1 MKTDDVFAQ
10 TAGHR
15 LLIADV
21 LTGLDEQQWQH
32 PTLCAGWTVRDLAG
46 HLLQPFF
53 VGFGRFFLTAL
64 RFRGDTDR
72 TVDHLARR
80 IAARPPGELVQL
92 LREHASDRL
101 DPPRVG
107 PMGPFADT
115 AIHLRDLTRPLGL
128 DVDLPAERWRSVLAY
143 LTGPEVAPAL
153 VPRGRLDGIALRAS
167 DVDWSAGRGELLE
180 GPAEALAMAASGR
193 RAALADLDGPGVS
206 VLSARLPAAGG

>member
-1 MKTDDVFAQ
+1 MRTADVHEHTAQ
-10 TAGHR
+10 HR

-21 LTGLDEQQWQH
+21 LAGLDEQQWQH
-32 PTLCAGWTVRDLAG
+32 TTLCAGWTVRDLAG

-80 IAARPPGELVQL
+80 LATRPPAELVAL
-92 LREHASDRL
+92 LREHATDRL

-115 AIHLRDLTRPLGL
+115 AIHLRDLVRPLGL
-128 DVDLPAERWRSVLAY
+128 DVDLPAERWRRVLDY
-143 LTGPEVAPAL
+143 LTGVDVAPAL
-153 VPRGRLDGIALRAS
+153 VPSGRLDGIELRAS
-167 DVDWSAGRGELLE
+167 DLDWTAGHGEPLE
-180 GPAEALAMAASGR
+180 GPVEALAMAASGR
-193 RAALADLDGPGVS
+193 RAALADLHGTGVDL
-206 VLSARLPAAGG
+206 LSARLPATG